1 MRKAELLNVN
11 GELYEIIRKFPYT
24 KFKTIISS
32 EDATILKEYYGVD
45 KILRH
50 NQTQEYLFVNLI
62 EEAIIVS

>member
-1 MRKAELLNVN
+1 MRRAELLNVN
-11 GELYEIIRKFPYT
+11 GELYEIVRKFPYT
-24 KFKTIISS
+24 KFKTTISS

-50 NQTQEYLFVNLI
+50 TQTQEYLFVNLI

>member
-24 KFKTIISS
+24 KFKTTISS